1 MASPFPEAEVITHD
15 AGGCELFGVVLK
27 FHFEFYREICG
38 DQVSSQCSSFVGK
51 NN

>member
-27 FHFEFYREICG
+27 FHFEFLSGDLWGSGQLSVQQLCG
-38 DQVSSQCSSFVGK
+38 QE
-51 NN
+51 